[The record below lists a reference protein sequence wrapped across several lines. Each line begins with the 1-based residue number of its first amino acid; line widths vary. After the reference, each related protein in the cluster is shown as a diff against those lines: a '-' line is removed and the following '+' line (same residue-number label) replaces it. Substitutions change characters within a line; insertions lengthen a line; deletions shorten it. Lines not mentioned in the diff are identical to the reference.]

1 MASIL
6 LVDDDKNIL
15 FLLSEAL
22 KRDYDDLTM
31 ALGGEKALEIIKE
44 NDFDLVISDLQMPR
58 VDGMEILRATK
69 EKNRETE
76 VLIVTG
82 YGSVRTAVNA
92 MKSGAFDYLSK
103 PIDVEE
109 LRLKA
114 AQALKHRD
122 LKIQNE
128 QQQRA
133 IAEFNEMIQRDLN
146 LAEQVHRSLIPESTR
161 IENIDIGIKY
171 QPMISL
177 GGDFA
182 DIYYD
187 QNRYLFITLIDVTG
201 HGISA
206 SLLVNR
212 ICTEVRRLV
221 REELDP
227 GEILFHLNNFIIEV
241 FDSMGMFLTAMVL
254 KLDLEKFSLT
264 YAGSA
269 HPDLLIFDTDERS
282 AKRFPAQNLIIG
294 FEKTDPQNFKQNS
307 VKLNPGDRIFLYTDG
322 LIEAENEN
330 RNQLGINGLIKII
343 EALPNKKVRDFVDE
357 ILAKLDKQDYNQVRD
372 DVFLIGVEILDS
384 R

>member
-22 KRDYDDLTM
+22 KRDYDNLTL
-31 ALGGEKALEIIKE
+31 ANGGKEALEILAE
-44 NDFDLVISDLQMPR
+44 NEFDLVISDLQMPI
-58 VDGMEILRATK
+58 VDGIQILTATK
-69 EKNRETE
+69 EKSPETE

-82 YGSVRTAVNA
+82 YGSVKTAVNA

-109 LRLKA
+109 LRLKV
-114 AQALKHRD
+114 AQALRHRE
-122 LKIQNE
+122 LKMQNE
-128 QQQRA
+128 RQQRE

-187 QNRYLFITLIDVTG
+187 KERYIFVTLIDVTG

-221 REELDP
+221 REEYEP
-227 GEILFHLNNFIIEV
+227 AEILFHLNNFVIEV
-241 FDSMGMFLTAMVL
+241 FDRMGMFLTAVVL
-254 KLDLEKFSLT
+254 KIDLEKLTLT
-264 YAGSA
+264 YSGSA
-269 HPDLLIFDTDERS
+269 HPDVLVHHSGDRS
-282 AKRFPAQNLIIG
+282 VTRFPSQNMIIG
-294 FEKTDPQNFKQNS
+294 FEKTNAEDFKQETVV
-307 VKLNPGDRIFLYTDG
+307 VKPGDRVFVYTDG
-322 LIEAENEN
+322 LIEAENES
-330 RNQLGINGLIKII
+330 RKPLGINGLI
-343 EALPNKKVRDFVDE
+343 ELFEVLPDTNIRELVNDVVETVQKK
-357 ILAKLDKQDYNQVRD
+357 KYNQVRD
-372 DVFLIGVEILDS
+372 DIFLIGMEILEK
-384 R
+384 

>member
-15 FLLSEAL
+15 YLLSEAL
-22 KRDYDDLTM
+22 KREYDDLTM
-31 ALGGEKALEIIKE
+31 ALGGEKALTILQEK
-44 NDFDLVISDLQMPR
+44 DFDLVISDLQMPR
-58 VDGMEILRATK
+58 VDGIEILRATK
-69 EKNRETE
+69 EKNPETE

-109 LRLKA
+109 LRLKV
-114 AQALKHRD
+114 AQALKHRE
-122 LKIQNE
+122 LKILSE
-128 QQQRA
+128 QQQRE

-146 LAEQVHRSLIPESTR
+146 LAEQVHKSLIPESMR

-187 QNRYLFITLIDVTG
+187 QKRYLFITLIDVTG

-227 GEILFHLNNFIIEV
+227 GEILHHLNDFIIEV
-241 FDSMGMFLTAMVL
+241 FDSMGMFLTAIVL
-254 KLDLEKFSLT
+254 KIDLRDLTVT

-269 HPDLLIFDTDERS
+269 HPDLIILDGQTNR
-282 AKRFPAQNLIIG
+282 ARRFPSQNMIVG
-294 FEKTDPQNFKQNS
+294 FEKTNAENFKQEKINIRA
-307 VKLNPGDRIFLYTDG
+307 GDRIFLYTDG
-322 LIEAENEN
+322 LIEAEDDE
-330 RNQLGINGLIKII
+330 RNQLGMNGLIYLLQGLQDK
-343 EALPNKKVRDFVDE
+343 EMSHFVNE
-357 ILAKLDKQDYNQVRD
+357 ITQKLENLAYNQVRD
-372 DVFLIGVEILDS
+372 DVFLIGMKVLGS
-384 R
+384 